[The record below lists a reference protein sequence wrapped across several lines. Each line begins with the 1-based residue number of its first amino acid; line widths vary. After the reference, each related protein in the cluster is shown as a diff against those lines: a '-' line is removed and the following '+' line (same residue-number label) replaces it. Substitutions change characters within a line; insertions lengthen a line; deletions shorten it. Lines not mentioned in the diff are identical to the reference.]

1 MPTPPFTIVQ
11 HNKGIS
17 DFSIDLI
24 QFPYPTETFEADK
37 DGMFQVIP
45 ALAERARQSDVQ
57 PLLTPSII
65 AVEYASAALP
75 PSTWTT
81 LSFDS
86 IANYGNEFTTTLNN
100 TFTLTQVTS
109 AYFRVNMKVVIGGLA
124 LGDTVLLRWLL
135 NGGTAI
141 AQNQATTSGSAQI
154 ELFLDKKYLLY
165 LNDYSLFQVYTKAIG
180 ATIDGMTDV
189 SNDNYLEI
197 SR

>member
-165 LNDYSLFQVYTKAIG
+165 LNDYSLFQVYTEAIG

>member
-24 QFPYPTETFEADK
+24 QSPYPTETFEADK
-37 DGMFQVIP
+37 GGMFQVIP

>member
-24 QFPYPTETFEADK
+24 QSPYPTETFEADK